1 MAPSTRARIV
11 ALTLVAMAAALLR
24 VGYVL
29 EVHDDPSYRLPQVDA
44 ADYHTRA
51 LQVMRGEG
59 LGPQVHYKAP
69 AYAWLVGQAYR
80 LTGPHPEAIYVLQML
95 GGILVAVVAALLGM
109 RWFGSAAGVI
119 AGLASGLYPRLVYYE
134 TQLLVEPA
142 ALTVSALAVAL
153 LMFSSRSPSLLAAG
167 ALTGLALQL
176 RPPNAVLAVAL
187 LLWLLGR
194 RGPWSRRLRHAL
206 LFVVPMILL
215 LIPTLRH
222 NRIASGHLVP
232 ISVNGGINFY
242 IGNNLD
248 YDASVAIRPGLRWE
262 ELTRRFDAID
272 DPVQWEKNFYAAS
285 FQSMRAAPLQ
295 HTALTLKKLLLVWN
309 RREIDRNQ
317 DVSLLRER
325 SRILRGLGVPW
336 GALALGGLVGS
347 VALWGRAVSRPP
359 LFLLIWFQVLGI
371 VAFFVTSRYRLCLV
385 PWCAIASGL
394 AIMEFAAAVWRR
406 QTRRLILLAATLVAA
421 GSVVLPDWTGLERN
435 SFGRPEF
442 DRAMVLARAGD
453 RVAAL
458 GAYERAL
465 EQDPNDPDVVYRYG
479 EHLELMGRR
488 RDAIAAYTRAARLA
502 PAAYKPL
509 LSLGVAFYL
518 ENDLDAAWE
527 ALAEAEGRG
536 DPTGRTLFDMGLVR
550 ERQGRY
556 DDAVELF
563 SRSLAKHDERGE
575 TASRRLALGRCL
587 VMLQKP
593 EAAEVHFGAAEA
605 LLRDAGAV
613 ALERAEAWLRR
624 GEPTRAL
631 SLLQTVPGLDTSAR
645 GQFVRA
651 RALETL
657 GRVDAARSAA
667 ERSLQLEPGSE
678 AVQRF
683 LDALEPP

>member
-1 MAPSTRARIV
+1 MAPRARVV
-11 ALTLVAMAAALLR
+11 ALLGVAVAAALLR
-24 VGYVL
+24 LGYVL
-29 EVHDDPSYRLPQVDA
+29 EVHDDPSYRFPQVDA
-44 ADYHTRA
+44 ADFHTRA

-80 LTGPHPEAIYVLQML
+80 LFGPHPQVIYVLQML

-109 RWFGSAAGVI
+109 RWFGNVVGVI

-134 TQLLVEPA
+134 TQLLIEPA

-153 LMFSSRSPSLLAAG
+153 LMFSSRSPMILAAG

-176 RPPNAVLAVAL
+176 RPLNAVLVVAL
-187 LLWLLGR
+187 LAWLLWRG
-194 RGPWSRRLRHAL
+194 GPWSLRCRQAV
-206 LFVVPMILL
+206 LFVAPVILL

-222 NRIASGHLVP
+222 NRLASGHLVP
-232 ISVNGGINFY
+232 ISVNGGINFF

-262 ELTRRFDAID
+262 ELTRQFGAMD
-272 DPVQWEKNFYAAS
+272 DPVQWEKNFYAAA
-285 FQSMRAAPLQ
+285 FQSMRASPLQ
-295 HTALTLKKLLLVWN
+295 HAALTLKKFLLVWN

-317 DVSLLRER
+317 DVSVLRER

-336 GALALGGLVGS
+336 GVLAIGGIVGS
-347 VALWGRAVSRPP
+347 VALWGRSVPP
-359 LFLLIWFQVLGI
+359 LLLLIWLQVLGI
-371 VAFFVTSRYRLCLV
+371 VAFFVTSRYRLALV
-385 PWCAIASGL
+385 PWCAIATGF
-394 AIMEFAAAVWRR
+394 AVTEIAAAVWRR
-406 QTRRLILLAATLVAA
+406 QSRRLILLASTLVAA
-421 GSVVLPDWTGLERN
+421 GCIVLPDWTGLERS

-458 GAYERAL
+458 RAYERAL

-488 RDAIAAYTRAARLA
+488 RDAIAAYTRAAGLA
-502 PAAYKPL
+502 PAAYKPS
-509 LSLGVAFYL
+509 LSLGVALYL

-527 ALAEAEGRG
+527 ALTEAERRG

-556 DDAVELF
+556 EDAVDLF
-563 SRSLAKHDERGE
+563 SRSLAKHDDRAE

-593 EAAEVHFGAAEA
+593 EAAEVHFVAAEA
-605 LLRDAGAV
+605 LLGDPGAV

-631 SLLQTVPGLDTSAR
+631 ALLQTVPNLDTSAR
-645 GQFVRA
+645 GQFIRA
-651 RALETL
+651 RSLETL
-657 GRVDAARSAA
+657 GRFDAARAAA
-667 ERSLQLEPGSE
+667 ERSLALEPGSE
-678 AVQRF
+678 AVRRF
-683 LDALEPP
+683 LDALQPP